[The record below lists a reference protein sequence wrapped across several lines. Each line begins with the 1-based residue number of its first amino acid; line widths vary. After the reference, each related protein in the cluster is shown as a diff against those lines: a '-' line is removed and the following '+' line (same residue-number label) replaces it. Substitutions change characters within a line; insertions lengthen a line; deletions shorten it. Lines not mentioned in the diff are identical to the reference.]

1 MEGGGSSCGFGH
13 SYALTIGNHFF
24 FFPFNFSKSN
34 VICFEPLDTKRKIQ
48 CAESFY
54 SHPRGLKR
62 PRTPERSPVV
72 FSPLISIGSLTEPPR
87 AGISNS
93 RVAWAQDTSQ
103 SYHPSRFTMTSGCC
117 QARTLSLLWS
127 RASAPSPSSPNL
139 FPLPASTMS
148 SLAPHSA
155 PLSLWG
161 KLPLPHSVPQFTEAP
176 LDLTFGWGDTSTSW
190 GEGEKDPV
198 MMMMSANFF
207 NT

>member
-1 MEGGGSSCGFGH
+1 MLSHFTLTLE
-13 SYALTIGNHFF
+13 ALKAQNI
-24 FFPFNFSKSN
+24 KE
-34 VICFEPLDTKRKIQ
+34 EPCDLQ
-48 CAESFY
+48 
-54 SHPRGLKR
+54 
-62 PRTPERSPVV
+62 SPV
-72 FSPLISIGSLTEPPR
+72 SIGSLTEPPR

-161 KLPLPHSVPQFTEAP
+161 KLPLSHSVPQFTEAP
-176 LDLTFGWGDTSTSW
+176 LDLTFGETQAPLGGRKKKTQ
-190 GEGEKDPV
+190 
-198 MMMMSANFF
+198 
-207 NT
+207 